1 MSDPDHDID
10 AKWLADA
17 KAGDFSTMPVP
28 FKWKRSARFA
38 HIIDGYAIAGG
49 GVERCQEIAGRV
61 IERGPEKDDRT
72 ASALELWVALF
83 TEHRRW
89 RHFGYSPNK
98 RERSTWTGFVR
109 RCANGFRP
117 LLSTP
122 AAACLASWRT
132 TPGLSIAGRDD
143 NVRGSNL

>member
-1 MSDPDHDID
+1 MTQSDPDHDID

-28 FKWKRSARFA
+28 FKWKRSAAFA
-38 HIIDGYAIAGG
+38 HIIDGYAVAGG

-89 RHFGYSPNK
+89 RHSGYSPDK
-98 RERSTWTGFVR
+98 RDRVYLNSLCEALRKRLQTLTPDAHCRLLGVMAEHPWT
-109 RCANGFRP
+109 
-117 LLSTP
+117 
-122 AAACLASWRT
+122 
-132 TPGLSIAGRDD
+132 
-143 NVRGSNL
+143 

>member
-98 RERSTWTGFVR
+98 RERRYLDRLCEALRQRLQTLALDA
-109 RCANGFRP
+109 RCR
-117 LLSTP
+117 LLGVMADHP
-122 AAACLASWRT
+122 W
-132 TPGLSIAGRDD
+132 P
-143 NVRGSNL
+143 